1 MGWALAQ
8 HRGFARELAKLDRAD
23 ADVVR
28 ATLERLRTQLDRVS
42 SLDPRKAFSS
52 ETLSPI
58 PDLQPLR
65 ATGIPGSYRLRVGRH
80 RVALAILPDERLVLL
95 SVLARRDESTYDK
108 LPELHRK
115 RIADR

>member
-1 MGWALAQ
+1 MGWTLAQ

-23 ADVVR
+23 ADAVR
-28 ATLERLRTQLDRVS
+28 ASLERLRAQLDRAGS
-42 SLDPRKAFSS
+42 IDPRKTFSS
-52 ETLSPI
+52 EALSPV

-80 RVALAILPDERLVLL
+80 RVALAILPDERLVLFT
-95 SVLARRDESTYDK
+95 VLARRDETTYDK

-115 RIADR
+115 RFADR